1 MSLALEILITA
12 ALVVAAGVAL
22 ARFGDDIGLHLGI
35 GRLWIGSVLIAGAT
49 SLPELTTDVAAVRIG
64 AVDLAAGDLIGSSM
78 ANMFILALLDL
89 HPRMQVLRRAALDHA
104 LSAALAIMLT
114 AIAALF
120 LLVQFD
126 VRWGRIGFG
135 SLLLLGLYLLGARA
149 VFTHTAR
156 IAAAERAATGGS
168 TQRAIPWRLLLR
180 AVLGFVAAA
189 AVIVLAAPRFA
200 HAANELAKVS
210 GLGETFVGTTLVAL
224 STSLP
229 ELVASITAIRIKAF
243 DLAVANLFGSNALN
257 MAMFIALDLA
267 NDTGPLFAVVS
278 PSHTLSALVA
288 TAMMATGIAAIVLR
302 ARRRFAIEEPSSALM
317 VLLYGAG
324 LWILQRATTPS

>member
-1 MSLALEILITA
+1 MSLALEILVTA

-64 AVDLAAGDLIGSSM
+64 AADLAVGDLIGSSM

-114 AIAALF
+114 ALAALF
-120 LLVQFD
+120 LLSGVD
-126 VRWGRIGFG
+126 LAWGTVGLG
-135 SLLLLGLYLLGARA
+135 SLVLLGIYLLGARA

-156 IAAAERAATGGS
+156 IAAAEIAAGTGTPRG
-168 TQRAIPWRLLLR
+168 AIPWRLLLR
-180 AVLGFVAAA
+180 SVLGFAFAAV
-189 AVIVLAAPRFA
+189 VIVLAAPRFA
-200 HAANELAKVS
+200 HAANELAGVT
-210 GLGETFVGTTLVAL
+210 GLGQTFVGTTLVGL

-229 ELVASITAIRIKAF
+229 ELVASITAIRMKAF

-267 NDTGPLFAVVS
+267 NGTGPIFTVVS
-278 PSHTLSALVA
+278 PTHALSALVA
-288 TAMMATGIAAIVLR
+288 TAMMATGVAAIVLR
-302 ARRRFAIEEPSSALM
+302 ARRPFAIEEPSSALM

-324 LWILQRATTPS
+324 LWILQRATTLP

>member
-1 MSLALEILITA
+1 MSLALEIAVTA
-12 ALVVAAGVAL
+12 ALVVGAGVAL
-22 ARFGDDIGLHLGI
+22 ARFGDDIGLQLGI

-78 ANMFILALLDL
+78 ANMFILAVLDL
-89 HPRMQVLRRAALDHA
+89 HPRVQVLRRAALDHA

-114 AIAALF
+114 ALAALF
-120 LLVQFD
+120 LLTRID
-126 VRWGRIGFG
+126 LSWGAVGVG
-135 SLLLLGLYLLGARA
+135 SMSLLALYLLGARA

-156 IAAAERAATGGS
+156 VAAAEVLAGGS
-168 TQRAIPWRLLLR
+168 APRGAIPWRLLLR
-180 AVLGFVAAA
+180 SIFGFAAA
-189 AVIVLAAPRFA
+189 ALVIIFAAPRFA
-200 HAANELAKVS
+200 HSANALAEVT
-210 GLGETFVGTTLVAL
+210 GLGETFVGTTLVGL

-229 ELVASITAIRIKAF
+229 ELVASVTAIRMKAF

-267 NDTGPLFAVVS
+267 SEAGPIFAVVS
-278 PSHTLSALVA
+278 PSHALSALVA

-324 LWILQRATTPS
+324 LWILHRAATPP